1 MFTKHCDQTIPSVP
15 EEIYDVETPYRTR
28 THDAVLTVRWFS
40 GEAFKLFMYVFY
52 DILHFLFF
60 YFLEKW
66 WSRGHIHLY
75 LHVEYAWLHHQT
87 FVRDSVQSFNYH
99 QSQKLYWCRE
109 NWHYIHIS
117 TNSIISAIIKHVL
130 CIYMYD
136 VKVCLPSGHWCMTK

>member
-60 YFLEKW
+60 IFLKNDD
-66 WSRGHIHLY
+66 RDDIY

-87 FVRDSVQSFNYH
+87 FVRDSVQNFNYH
-99 QSQKLYWCRE
+99 
-109 NWHYIHIS
+109 
-117 TNSIISAIIKHVL
+117 
-130 CIYMYD
+130 
-136 VKVCLPSGHWCMTK
+136 